1 MSFANPWGLLGLL
14 AVPAI
19 LILHLYYR
27 RFPPLLI
34 GGLHLWGVQTQVREA
49 GRRRERLPI
58 TASLLLEL
66 LAAAVLSLV
75 LAQPRWAESRR
86 VEHVIVVLDNSASMQ
101 ARPPGRRSFRE
112 EAVEEIV
119 RRFQRLP
126 SGSVATLIVTGR
138 RPELLTEPAVPL
150 ARAQA
155 ELDGWNPQAVAH
167 DFEPAWDLAAQL
179 SESSGRIVF
188 LTNHLPA
195 KSAPTPKTMEIVSL
209 GQALENTAITAARW
223 TFDPKANKGR
233 VFLRIANS
241 GKKAT
246 EVQVRGRH
254 GEQELFAKTLSL
266 QAGADASL
274 ETDVRGGLGELTVD
288 THSPGD
294 GLEVDNHVT
303 LIEPKVRTVT
313 IAISLPADH
322 AAVRPVQRALAGI
335 SETQF
340 GSPGD
345 AQLLIGE
352 AAKLPPSQTGL
363 TWLGIGPIDG
373 SEAARKQSKDLVGPY
388 LLEKRHPLLDGVVLG
403 GVVFGGV
410 QPVAVAGKPLEATPL
425 VSAGKQLL
433 LSRLTGTQT
442 AAYLLNLD
450 FARSNLAESPDW
462 PILVKN
468 LVEMCR
474 DALPGLKRWNYRL
487 NEEITFRPN
496 AGDRGSDPLTLVFG
510 SKTVPLARGSI
521 VEIPPL
527 QQAGIYE
534 VREGDRS
541 LGRFAVNFH
550 DPVESNLST
559 LGPGVRDAVSEP
571 PALSYRL
578 DDPFSWLIAAGIAV
592 ILVAL
597 LADWFVLDRQARARR
612 VLP

>member
-1 MSFANPWGLLGLL
+1 M
-14 AVPAI
+14 
-19 LILHLYYR
+19 
-27 RFPPLLI
+27 
-34 GGLHLWGVQTQVREA
+34 
-49 GRRRERLPI
+49 
-58 TASLLLEL
+58 
-66 LAAAVLSLV
+66 
-75 LAQPRWAESRR
+75 
-86 VEHVIVVLDNSASMQ
+86 
-101 ARPPGRRSFRE
+101 
-112 EAVEEIV
+112 
-119 RRFQRLP
+119 
-126 SGSVATLIVTGR
+126 
-138 RPELLTEPAVPL
+138 
-150 ARAQA
+150 
-155 ELDGWNPQAVAH
+155 
-167 DFEPAWDLAAQL
+167 
-179 SESSGRIVF
+179 
-188 LTNHLPA
+188 
-195 KSAPTPKTMEIVSL
+195 
-209 GQALENTAITAARW
+209 
-223 TFDPKANKGR
+223 
-233 VFLRIANS
+233 
-241 GKKAT
+241 
-246 EVQVRGRH
+246 QVRGRH